1 MSPLLERHV
10 LASVLH
16 DFLSNEST
24 EHSGLRSDGTGAVGS
39 NLLDDI
45 LINFIDTVE
54 LCLLPL
60 LVLGFGELDD
70 FGKISFSV
78 CWVAAFL
85 VLECMGSGDSEVK
98 ILRSAHTEVVHVH
111 WLETSELSGSSWV
124 LSALGEALESN
135 HLWLFRVFHNTL
147 TGVCSE
153 ARCVKFETEAVCLG
167 ITDSDCTSIIEF
179 SHTLDFSKFDVITIL
194 VRVALV
200 LVHVNNWL
208 LSLLYAADDKLLG
221 WLTILVCH
229 DELVSIVK
237 ESIRRE
243 TQVLSEDKADFL

>member
-1 MSPLLERHV
+1 MSPLLEGHV
-10 LASVLH
+10 LASVLY
-16 DFLSNEST
+16 DFLCNEST
-24 EHSGLRSDGTGAVGS
+24 EHSGLRGNGTGAVGS
-39 NLLDDI
+39 NPLDDI
-45 LINFIDTVE
+45 LIKFIDTME

-70 FGKISFSV
+70 FGKISLSV

-85 VLECMGSGDSEVK
+85 VLECMGSGDSEMK
-98 ILRSAHTEVVHVH
+98 ILRSAHTEIVHVH
-111 WLETSELSGSSWV
+111 WLEASVYSGSSRV

-135 HLWLFRVFHNTL
+135 HLWLIRVFHNTL

-153 ARCVKFETEAVCLG
+153 ARRVKFETEAVCLG
-167 ITDSDCTSIIEF
+167 ITDFDGTSIVEF
-179 SHTLDFSKFDVITIL
+179 SHTLDFSKFDVITVL

-200 LVHVNNWL
+200 LVHVHNWP
-208 LSLLYAADDKLLG
+208 LSLLNAADDKLLG

-237 ESIRRE
+237 ESIGRE
-243 TQVLSEDKADFL
+243 THVLTEDKADFL